1 MQASRSAVGAK
12 QISSILY
19 HEEGIFRF
27 WKGSSVMALGCIP
40 AHASYFMMYE
50 TLKSKFSFHNEE
62 LNVST
67 TLFIGSTTTFAHDFF
82 IAPAD
87 RKYKFIRN

>member
-1 MQASRSAVGAK
+1 MGAK
-12 QISSILY
+12 EISSILY

-27 WKGSSVMALGCIP
+27 WKGSQVMAIGCIP
-40 AHASYFMMYE
+40 AHASYFLMYE
-50 TLKSKFSFHNEE
+50 TLKSHFSYNNDE

-67 TLFIGSTTTFAHDFF
+67 TMLIGSATTVAHDFF

-87 RKYKFIRN
+87 RK